1 MRYEKPDCVL
11 LGEAGA
17 VVLGHDPSPIPETM
31 VSSPRA
37 DLVGYDE

>member
-11 LGEAGA
+11 LGEARA

-31 VSSPRA
+31 ISSQYPA
-37 DLVGYDE
+37 LVGYDE